1 MRPSPTASSLL
12 LASVALLFTV
22 GCQRAM
28 LESSA
33 VDKFPSAD
41 DELEFI
47 DAVEAEKV
55 VTNNDALHALFLIS
69 LRADP
74 ATDYAGRVAAA
85 KERGWLGAAFDEPA
99 NESAEIGWMARAACM
114 EGGIK
119 GGLTMQVFGP
129 VPRYATKE
137 LVFMGVLPPR
147 SENQSLSG
155 SAFIDFLNRLD
166 RIGKFQRLPIP
177 ESPAVPESGPPG
189 VPGEEATE
197 DPGPTQVEDPLP
209 EAGRTAPDSPA
220 STAP

>member
-1 MRPSPTASSLL
+1 MRRSHTASSLL
-12 LASVALLFTV
+12 KASAALLLAA
-22 GCQRAM
+22 GCQRAV
-28 LESSA
+28 LDSSA

-47 DAVEAEKV
+47 DAVEGEKV

-69 LRADP
+69 LRADS
-74 ATDYAGRVAAA
+74 AADYAGRVAAA
-85 KERGWLGAAFDEPA
+85 KERGWLGASFDEPA
-99 NESAEIGWMARAACM
+99 NESAEIGWIARAACL
-114 EGGIK
+114 EAGVK
-119 GGLTMQVFGP
+119 GGLNMHLFGP
-129 VPRYATKE
+129 IPRYATKE

-177 ESPAVPESGPPG
+177 ESPAVPDAGPPG

-197 DPGPTQVEDPLP
+197 DPGPIEVEEPLP